1 MDITSAVVTGAASGI
16 GRALAVR
23 LAAAGTHMVLAD
35 VQAAALTEVAA
46 GLHATALPT
55 DVADPMAMQ
64 HLAAAAPDADLVC
77 LNAGIV
83 GTALGAPWEA
93 DPREWDTL
101 LAVNLGGVVNG
112 LRAFVPRLLASGRPA
127 HILITASLAGL
138 ATFPGGGAYAATKH
152 AVVAVA
158 EQTALALADTPVGV
172 TMLCPALV
180 RSAMSPTGVD
190 PADVADEALHA
201 VQEGRF
207 AVVPE
212 AWRAAVLQRAEN
224 LVSGQPPTPP
234 TPA

>member
-1 MDITSAVVTGAASGI
+1 
-16 GRALAVR
+16 
-23 LAAAGTHMVLAD
+23 
-35 VQAAALTEVAA
+35 
-46 GLHATALPT
+46 
-55 DVADPMAMQ
+55 
-64 HLAAAAPDADLVC
+64 
-77 LNAGIV
+77 
-83 GTALGAPWEA
+83 
-93 DPREWDTL
+93 
-101 LAVNLGGVVNG
+101 VNLGGVVNG
-112 LRAFVPRLLASGRPA
+112 LRAFVPRLLAAGRPA

-158 EQTALALADTPVGV
+158 EQTALALANTPVGV

-180 RSAMSPTGVD
+180 RSVMSPTGVD

-234 TPA
+234 TPT